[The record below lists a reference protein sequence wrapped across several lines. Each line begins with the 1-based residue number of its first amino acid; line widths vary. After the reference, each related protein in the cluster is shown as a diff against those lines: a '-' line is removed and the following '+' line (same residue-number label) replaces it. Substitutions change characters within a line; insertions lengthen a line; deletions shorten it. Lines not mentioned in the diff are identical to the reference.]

1 LQTVIIENLSFTY
14 TSRDHPTLLNVN
26 LTAQAGDFIL
36 LTGTTGSGKSTLLRT
51 ICGLNSEGGTRSGQ
65 IKVGD
70 LSKTPH
76 QPAVAMLFQNP
87 DDQMF
92 CTTIEDEIAFGL
104 ENIGL
109 APQEIDRRINLALSL
124 VGFNNLSSGNSA
136 SAVAWSKTRS
146 RRIPALSSGE
156 KQRVALASLL
166 ALQPQ
171 LLLLDEP
178 TSYLDLHATRQILA
192 TLQKLGPQNRE
203 QDLST
208 APSIT
213 PYAQMTVIFVAHQ
226 TDGIEPLCNRFWQI
240 QDGQVIETDGLI
252 TASANQTV
260 EDQPKPIYKPTKRK
274 KESNLVLDPP
284 TLTVSNLTFRYPEAN
299 DNTLHQVSFQV
310 LPGEKIALMG
320 HNGSGK
326 TTLIHCLCGILRPAS
341 KKGYIELGGRRI
353 RRLKD
358 VIDLIGIVFQNP
370 DLMLQAKTVRQEVEF
385 TYHHLSR
392 SRTLGANRN
401 SITTELMVNFDLV
414 SLSEEA
420 PFSLSQGQRQRVAV
434 AASLSGLPKLIILD
448 EPTTGQDLEHLH
460 QTLDQTCRL
469 IDQPG
474 TDTGVLSNT
483 SSLSLIFSIHNFDLA
498 TQYADRILILSQGQL
513 VYDGE
518 PSSEARQI
526 GGW

>member
-1 LQTVIIENLSFTY
+1 MQTVIIENLSFTY
-14 TSRDHPTLLNVN
+14 ASRDHPTLLNVN
-26 LTAQAGDFIL
+26 LIAQAGDSIL
-36 LTGTTGSGKSTLLRT
+36 LTGATGSGKSTLLRT

-70 LSKTPH
+70 DSKTSH
-76 QPAVAMLFQNP
+76 QPAVVMLFQNP

-109 APQEIDRRINLALSL
+109 APKEIDRRINLALSL
-124 VGFNNLSSGNSA
+124 VGFNDPSSGNSVGA
-136 SAVAWSKTRS
+136 LAWLKTRS
-146 RRIPALSSGE
+146 RRISSLSSGE
-156 KQRVALASLL
+156 KQRIALASLL

-192 TLQKLGPQNRE
+192 TLQKLGS
-203 QDLST
+203 QDRAQGLS
-208 APSIT
+208 ADPSIT

-226 TDGIEPLCNRFWQI
+226 TDGIKPLCNRFWRI
-240 QDGQVIETDGLI
+240 QDGHVIETDGLI
-252 TASANQTV
+252 TADASQTV
-260 EDQPKPIYKPTKRK
+260 EDQPKPSYKLTKRK
-274 KESNLVLDPP
+274 KESNLVLEPP

-299 DNTLHQVSFQV
+299 DNTLYQVSFQV

-326 TTLIHCLCGILRPAS
+326 TTLIHCLCGILRPSS
-341 KKGYIELGGRRI
+341 KKSYIELGGRRI
-353 RRLKD
+353 HKLKD

-392 SRTLGANRN
+392 SRTFGANRD
-401 SITTELMVNFDLV
+401 SIATELMTNFDLLG
-414 SLSEEA
+414 LSEEA

-434 AASLSGLPKLIILD
+434 AASLSGLPKLVILD

-460 QTLDQTCRL
+460 QTLNQTCRL
-469 IDQPG
+469 IDQPS
-474 TDTGVLSNT
+474 TDTDVLCHT

-518 PSSEARQI
+518 PSSQARQI